1 MSDAIF
7 TAYEALEARMRIVD
21 IIANNLAN
29 VGTTGFKRDFGQVLE
44 EVVSETETKIEVV
57 SLVDLTP
64 GVLVTTSR
72 ELDAAIDG
80 PGFFLMETDNGIRY
94 TRNGSFLVNADGE
107 LVLKDGH
114 RILGD
119 GDTPIFVGPGQ
130 VRVQDGGDIS
140 VDGNVIGTLRIV
152 EFDDTR
158 YLRKEGLFR
167 YEWIGDPTG
176 VTDVLDPRVKGA
188 HLEKSNVNSVREMIE
203 LMGAFR
209 EFESVSQTLR
219 SVTTEM
225 NKQLLAEIASLV

>member
-7 TAYEALEARMRIVD
+7 SAYEALEARMRIVD
-21 IIANNLAN
+21 IIANTLAN
-29 VGTTGFKRDFGQVLE
+29 VWGRQVLNATSRRSMMSGFFLMETGHNGQVLE
-44 EVVSETETKIEVV
+44 EVVSETETNIEVV

-72 ELDAAIDG
+72 ALDAAIDG
-80 PGFFLMETDNGIRY
+80 SGFFLMETDNGIRY

-119 GDTPIFVGPGQ
+119 GDTPIFVGQGQ

-140 VDGNVIGTLRIV
+140 VDGNVVGALRIV

-167 YEWIGDPTG
+167 YEWTGDPTG

-188 HLEKSNVNSVREMIE
+188 HLEKSNVNSVSEMIE
-203 LMGAFR
+203 LIN
-209 EFESVSQTLR
+209 SVQ
-219 SVTTEM
+219 
-225 NKQLLAEIASLV
+225 

>member
-7 TAYEALEARMRIVD
+7 SAYEALEARMRIVD

-44 EVVSETETKIEVV
+44 EVVSETETNIEVV

-72 ELDAAIDG
+72 ALDAAIDG
-80 PGFFLMETDNGIRY
+80 SGFFLMETANGIRY

-119 GDTPIFVGPGQ
+119 GDTPIFVGQGQ
-130 VRVQDGGDIS
+130 VRVQDGGGIS
-140 VDGNVIGTLRIV
+140 VDGNVVGALRIV
-152 EFDDTR
+152 EF
-158 YLRKEGLFR
+158 
-167 YEWIGDPTG
+167 G
-176 VTDVLDPRVKGA
+176 VRPLAGQVV
-188 HLEKSNVNSVREMIE
+188 ENKSHRQCRRRP
-203 LMGAFR
+203 GQR
-209 EFESVSQTLR
+209 
-219 SVTTEM
+219 
-225 NKQLLAEIASLV
+225 